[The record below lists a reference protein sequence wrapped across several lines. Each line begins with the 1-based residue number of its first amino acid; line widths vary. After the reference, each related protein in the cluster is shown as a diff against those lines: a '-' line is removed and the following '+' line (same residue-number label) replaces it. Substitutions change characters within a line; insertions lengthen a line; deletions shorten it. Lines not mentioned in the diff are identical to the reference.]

1 MLLSIRAEQMAVI
14 ETVAQEGFVR
24 RIAEHLRADY
34 PQARVRLP
42 DEDNYTVEGL
52 PEEKLHELVRSGIRR
67 ARSYG
72 LTLESSIAGFVAV
85 MFEVAP
91 NFDTH
96 RLCQVLLNDEE
107 VEPDRRLDEMLDV
120 LTEKNWE
127 SIRVDYDP
135 TAWEFAETTGEPEPE
150 QPAGDQPAAEQRRP
164 TSDLDA
170 TMLNS

>member
-1 MLLSIRAEQMAVI
+1 V
-14 ETVAQEGFVR
+14 G
-24 RIAEHLRADY
+24 
-34 PQARVRLP
+34 
-42 DEDNYTVEGL
+42 
-52 PEEKLHELVRSGIRR
+52 
-67 ARSYG
+67 
-72 LTLESSIAGFVAV
+72 
-85 MFEVAP
+85 EVAEVQFGTRR
-91 NFDTH
+91 NVDRDAAVLVDALEVDEEMQLVMDDRTAEVAAKLGLLGR

-127 SIRVDYDP
+127 SIRADYDP

-150 QPAGDQPAAEQRRP
+150 PPAGDQPAAEQRRP